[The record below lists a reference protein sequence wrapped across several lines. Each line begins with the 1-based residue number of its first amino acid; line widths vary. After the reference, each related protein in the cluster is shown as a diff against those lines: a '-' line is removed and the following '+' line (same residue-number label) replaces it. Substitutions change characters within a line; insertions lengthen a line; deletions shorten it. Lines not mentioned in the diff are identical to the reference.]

1 MGYKWLFFF
10 HAAPF
15 FIHVARLCSLKR
27 PSCGQ
32 EIAHFPATIIHR
44 NRSMDHRGLQIEE
57 YLKSEL
63 VNGGQI
69 IAGVLREF
77 GVEHLYTLCGGHI
90 SPIYVEAER
99 LGIRIVD
106 VRDEASAVFGADA
119 SARLTGVPGVA
130 AVTAGPGVTNTI
142 TPLKNA
148 QMAQTPLLLM
158 GGAPAT
164 LLRGRGALQDIDQMA
179 LVRPHVKFAA
189 RVTRLKDMA
198 PLLHRALTIAQSGVP
213 GPVFL
218 EMPVDLLYDEPVVRE
233 MYGQKSSGGRNLI
246 EKATNWYINRHVNR
260 LFSDVK
266 ALAPAQIPV
275 SGKRVIPEDGL
286 RRARAILQKCE
297 KPVMI
302 LGSGA
307 LLSPQSAGLLAE
319 AIDKLGIPV
328 YLSGMARGLL
338 GREHP
343 LQCRHNRKQ
352 ALREADVVLLMGVPA
367 DFRLDYGL
375 HLNRSALKIAVSR
388 SWGELT
394 KNVKPQ
400 VRAQCD
406 PAQWL
411 AALAKQREGFP
422 DWDSWKKALWER
434 EVQRERSIDETAV
447 QHVGGINPVAL
458 FRAWDKFLPENSVLI
473 ADGGDFAA
481 TAAYTLKPRKPL
493 GWLDPGAFGTLGV
506 GGGFALGAAL
516 QYPGDYIWIIY
527 GDGSAAYSIME
538 FDTFAKMGLK
548 VCAIIGNNGSWE
560 QIARDQVPILGAATA
575 TVLPKS
581 DYHKI
586 AGAFGA
592 AGERVETP
600 GDFEAALQRA
610 KESMDRGV
618 PYIINAIIGSTAFRQ
633 GSISM

>member
-1 MGYKWLFFF
+1 M
-10 HAAPF
+10 
-15 FIHVARLCSLKR
+15 
-27 PSCGQ
+27 
-32 EIAHFPATIIHR
+32 
-44 NRSMDHRGLQIEE
+44 
-57 YLKSEL
+57 
-63 VNGGQI
+63 NGGQI
-69 IAGVLREF
+69 IAAVLREF
-77 GVEHLYTLCGGHI
+77 GVGHIYTLCGGHI

-119 SARLTGVPGVA
+119 SARLTGIPGVA
-130 AVTAGPGVTNTI
+130 AVTAGPGVTNAI

-189 RVTRLKDMA
+189 RVTRLKNMA
-198 PLLHRALTIAQSGVP
+198 SLLRRALTIAQSGVP

-218 EMPVDLLYDEPVVRE
+218 EMPVDLLYDEPIVRD
-233 MYGQKSSGGRNLI
+233 MYGQKSSSGKNLV

-266 ALAPAQIPV
+266 ELVPGEV
-275 SGKRVIPEDGL
+275 SEPGRDMIPEDGL
-286 RRARAILQKCE
+286 RRVRAILQKCD

-302 LGSGA
+302 LSSGA
-307 LLSPQSAGLLAE
+307 LLSPQHAQSLAE
-319 AIDKLGIPV
+319 AVGKLGIPV

-352 ALREADVVLLMGVPA
+352 ALREADVVLLMGVPV

-375 HLNRSALKIAVSR
+375 HLRRSAIKIAVSR

-394 KNVKPQ
+394 KNIKPQ

-406 PAQWL
+406 PARWLISL
-411 AALAKQREGFP
+411 AAEKEGFP
-422 DWDSWKKALWER
+422 DWGGWKKTLQER
-434 EVQRERSIDETAV
+434 EAQREKSINETAM
-447 QHVGGINPVAL
+447 QQVGGINPVAL
-458 FRAWDKFLPENSVLI
+458 FRIWDRLLPENSVLI

-516 QYPGDYIWIIY
+516 QYPDDYIWIVF

-548 VCAIIGNNGSWE
+548 VCAVIGNNGSWE
-560 QIARDQVPILGAATA
+560 QIARDQVPILGTATA

-592 AGERVETP
+592 AGERVECP

-610 KESMDRGV
+610 RESMDLGV